1 MFLWP
6 PEHTAG
12 VDLSWEWMCWV
23 RPLLLIAIR
32 GKITGIQP
40 QRDTISPTVKTNWY
54 SGELW
59 CLLLATLCGGDDI
72 IKLSM
77 ASPHTFMSDIAWFKT
92 CTSHADIR
100 HTNRNPHVQIQKQ
113 SILVMFPVDF
123 MGCSLLV
130 FIKPQGTVNSILYW
144 MVRHTDIMLPLS
156 PTTIICSH
164 CFAICERAKETC
176 YFSGPSTIWQY
187 NIQCDF
193 DGVFTRHVKR
203 NAEVLPPCC
212 GLFGLTPFFQL
223 FVRTNQPHSGMAL
236 RGGFGQPLV
245 IP

>member
-1 MFLWP
+1 
-6 PEHTAG
+6 
-12 VDLSWEWMCWV
+12 
-23 RPLLLIAIR
+23 
-32 GKITGIQP
+32 
-40 QRDTISPTVKTNWY
+40 
-54 SGELW
+54 
-59 CLLLATLCGGDDI
+59 
-72 IKLSM
+72 M

-123 MGCSLLV
+123 MGCSLLD

-144 MVRHTDIMLPLS
+144 MVRHTDIMCCLYPQQPSFFPLFCYLYS
-156 PTTIICSH
+156 RAS
-164 CFAICERAKETC
+164 ICERAKETC

-193 DGVFTRHVKR
+193 DGVFTRRVKR
-203 NAEVLPPCC
+203 NAEVLPHCC
-212 GLFGLTPFFQL
+212 GLFGLTPF